1 MTFKGALRVARIV
14 LEDAIVPK
22 VNVVVVNVLV
32 LQQIEN
38 VIQMFVGIVGS
49 GEFIISFQS
58 FVEMLFTIGMIRDYV
73 CEHDKLMN
81 VCANLFNRLFS
92 CFLWTVHMVR
102 IKQISKI
109 FRKSRICY
117 IPHFCHCMFLIC

>member
-1 MTFKGALRVARIV
+1 MAPAVRSTVGALRVARIV

-49 GEFIISFQS
+49 AVVMVLSGFPTKE
-58 FVEMLFTIGMIRDYV
+58 VTIMSAG
-73 CEHDKLMN
+73 
-81 VCANLFNRLFS
+81 
-92 CFLWTVHMVR
+92 T
-102 IKQISKI
+102 
-109 FRKSRICY
+109 
-117 IPHFCHCMFLIC
+117 

>member
-92 CFLWTVHMVR
+92 CFL
-102 IKQISKI
+102 
-109 FRKSRICY
+109 
-117 IPHFCHCMFLIC
+117 

>member
-1 MTFKGALRVARIV
+1 MGALRVARIV

-49 GEFIISFQS
+49 AVVMVLSGFPTKE
-58 FVEMLFTIGMIRDYV
+58 VTIMSAG
-73 CEHDKLMN
+73 
-81 VCANLFNRLFS
+81 
-92 CFLWTVHMVR
+92 T
-102 IKQISKI
+102 
-109 FRKSRICY
+109 
-117 IPHFCHCMFLIC
+117 